1 MSGFYRVISLSGDA
15 DPGETLEVGRRF
27 NGPNQ
32 KPIKTS
38 ALWAH
43 GKYYYLRPKLSLGWN
58 FDDLAEIWA
67 QPSLG
72 LPEHT
77 LSV

>member
-1 MSGFYRVISLSGDA
+1 MSGFYRVISLSDDA
-15 DPGETLEVGRRF
+15 DPGEHLKRADVF
-27 NGPNQ
+27 DGPYQ